1 VSEGGGKSGNEVR
14 ETDPPDPVVA
24 FAQESCEGVR
34 PLRGLVEAP
43 VMRRDGTIIATP
55 GYDPATRLFAA
66 FDADAASRALAT
78 IPDAPTQ
85 ADARAA
91 LDILHK
97 LVCDFPFEKPAH
109 RATWVAGLL
118 TMLAREMFDGPA
130 PLFLAR
136 ANTRGSGKTLLTEL
150 PHIIACGDRPAMLGW
165 SGDEVEF
172 EKQVTTE
179 AIAGSACVV
188 IDNITGTF
196 KSATLDRILTS
207 GKHRAR
213 ILGGNQKFDGPMR
226 AVWWASGNNL
236 DTSDDMASR
245 RIAPIELVATE
256 ARPEDRSGFT
266 ADAVEEEDG
275 GSGETGTAA
284 LRAYARRNR
293 WHLVSAAMTILRAWH
308 CAGRPVPRDLSA
320 WGSFESWSRVVRG
333 ALIFAGLK
341 KNREEAAAE
350 LQKADRDYERGE
362 KAAAVAVYKH
372 RFAFAE
378 DKAQALKRIVEHETE
393 AANEAEARQW
403 IERGIR
409 EKIAAGYAGAAGRL
423 YAQAKKEHDD
433 AEARKLAEKK
443 AQEEARKQGVAVVAS
458 DLRAEYGRSQAE
470 ADRKYKGK
478 TVTITGRLNKV
489 IREGIAEGVADD
501 IVVVVDEDA
510 EPFIQCYFALKH
522 DGALAR
528 LSPGQAVVIRGR
540 CAGIHQPTR
549 EIRVRGCEL
558 VP

>member
-1 VSEGGGKSGNEVR
+1 MAK
-14 ETDPPDPVVA
+14 
-24 FAQESCEGVR
+24 
-34 PLRGLVEAP
+34 
-43 VMRRDGTIIATP
+43 MRRATCPSCGIALSARESSI
-55 GYDPATRLFAA
+55 GSVIRCKNCGAKIRL
-66 FDADAASRALAT
+66 SEPEEEPEKPKPSVLAGCCGLAVLLG
-78 IPDAPTQ
+78 IACL
-85 ADARAA
+85 AA
-91 LDILHK
+91 LI
-97 LVCDFPFEKPAH
+97 
-109 RATWVAGLL
+109 
-118 TMLAREMFDGPA
+118 
-130 PLFLAR
+130 
-136 ANTRGSGKTLLTEL
+136 
-150 PHIIACGDRPAMLGW
+150 
-165 SGDEVEF
+165 
-172 EKQVTTE
+172 
-179 AIAGSACVV
+179 
-188 IDNITGTF
+188 
-196 KSATLDRILTS
+196 
-207 GKHRAR
+207 
-213 ILGGNQKFDGPMR
+213 
-226 AVWWASGNNL
+226 
-236 DTSDDMASR
+236 
-245 RIAPIELVATE
+245 
-256 ARPEDRSGFT
+256 
-266 ADAVEEEDG
+266 
-275 GSGETGTAA
+275 
-284 LRAYARRNR
+284 Y
-293 WHLVSAAMTILRAWH
+293 
-308 CAGRPVPRDLSA
+308 
-320 WGSFESWSRVVRG
+320 
-333 ALIFAGLK
+333 AGLK